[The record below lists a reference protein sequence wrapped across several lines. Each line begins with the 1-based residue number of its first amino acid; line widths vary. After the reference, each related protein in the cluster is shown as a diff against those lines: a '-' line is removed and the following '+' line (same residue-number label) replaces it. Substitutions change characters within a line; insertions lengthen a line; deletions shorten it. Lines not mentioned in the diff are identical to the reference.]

1 MEHAFILPPTPYL
14 FVHVLLYLTVL
25 YQVDEDFFEL
35 YDFFLG
41 KSDDFMRDVF
51 RWFGSYLAWI
61 PDDKAKISR
70 DGRGRNCGLLCVM
83 YAFQIMK

>member
-1 MEHAFILPPTPYL
+1 MKISLNYMT
-14 FVHVLLYLTVL
+14 
-25 YQVDEDFFEL
+25 
-35 YDFFLG
+35 FLG

-61 PDDKAKISR
+61 PDDKAKSSR
-70 DGRGRNCGLLCVM
+70 DGRGRNCDLLFVM